1 MATIDLEPTLVSRLQ
16 HLAQSEG
23 VTLQVYL
30 EQVAGRQDSD
40 SGNSSPLSL
49 DELTSLLD
57 AEAST
62 DTAYQGRYPRS
73 EIYRDHD

>member
-1 MATIDLEPTLVSRLQ
+1 MATIDLEPTLVSRLE

-30 EQVAGRQDSD
+30 ERLASRHDLELA
-40 SGNSSPLSL
+40 NSSPLSL

-62 DTAYQGRYPRS
+62 DTAYQGTYPRS